1 MAFRRFKLEWCY
13 ETPWA
18 YAPAMDWKETKIP
31 GAWVFTPTIHGDSRG
46 VFLESFTARSFRE
59 ATGLHFDLA
68 QLNISVSRRGV
79 VRGLH
84 ACRIPPGQAKYVQC
98 VAGEVLDVVVDID
111 PASTTFG
118 QFDSV
123 MLNDI
128 ERRAIFVGEGL
139 AHGFCVRSESATL
152 VYATSSPYNPAAE
165 FAIHALDP
173 ELAIPWSPGHDLS
186 LSERDMR
193 APSLHEAVM
202 SGLIS
207 N

>member
-1 MAFRRFKLEWCY
+1 MNGITVEAVSPY
-13 ETPWA
+13 A
-18 YAPAMDWKETKIP
+18 YTPAMDWERTKVP

-46 VFLESFTARSFRE
+46 VFLESFTAQSLSK
-59 ATGLHFDLA
+59 ATGLQFDLA
-68 QLNISVSRRGV
+68 QINVSVSSRGV

-84 ACRIPPGQAKYVQC
+84 ACRVPPGQAKYVQC
-98 VAGEVLDVVVDID
+98 VVGEVIDVVVDIN

-123 MLNDI
+123 MLNDM

-152 VYATSSPYNPAAE
+152 VYATSSPYNPEAE
-165 FAIHALDP
+165 FAIHPLDP
-173 ELAIPWSPGHDLS
+173 DLAIPWAPGLDLS
-186 LSERDMR
+186 LSEKDMR
-193 APSLHEAVM
+193 APSLREAVL
-202 SGLIS
+202 SGLIF